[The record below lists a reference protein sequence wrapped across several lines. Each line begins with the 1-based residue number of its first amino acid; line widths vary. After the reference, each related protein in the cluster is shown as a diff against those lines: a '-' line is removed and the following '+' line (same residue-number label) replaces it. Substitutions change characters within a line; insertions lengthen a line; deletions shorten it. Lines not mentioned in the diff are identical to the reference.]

1 MHDFV
6 EHVELEGG
14 LAVTRW
20 ADDAPVIGMQVDLFN
35 WRLRR
40 AREAKGWTRG
50 ELARQCGVSATTV
63 GDAEK
68 LRRVSADAR
77 WKIALV
83 LGVPEDVLFP
93 DEVDALPAGGPK
105 TIEMSATREDVRSV
119 EADDPHDDMLA
130 SAEHR
135 ALVGLVDGTLDT
147 LPPRLRRVIE
157 LRFGLVDGQERT
169 LDEVGREFGTS
180 RERIRQF
187 ESKALRLL
195 RHPTRSR
202 PLRPFLDSEWEPSTR
217 PTRRKPH
224 PKDCQ
229 YRQDHADEKP
239 CGDVFALPGWMHR
252 RPPAELRKPSFWCD
266 VCWDNYLTARAHQGF
281 EAYLAT

>member
-40 AREAKGWTRG
+40 AREAKGWT
-50 ELARQCGVSATTV
+50 CGVSATTV

-195 RHPTRSR
+195 RH
-202 PLRPFLDSEWEPSTR
+202 
-217 PTRRKPH
+217 
-224 PKDCQ
+224 
-229 YRQDHADEKP
+229 
-239 CGDVFALPGWMHR
+239 ALPGWMHR